1 MEIQVGNIRYIYTFQ
16 AAPPEPP
23 GASGIFS
30 PSVEELGQRNS
41 LMSAVAGMLAN
52 AKTKEEKEKLEEMRR
67 LLAAVLGKLHSVPG
81 AAMKAKIMA
90 LASDIITQAQS
101 GDIAGAA
108 LAAAD
113 LKGLADRCI
122 AAGERI
128 GASLGQMN
136 SMAVS
141 LPGAGKS
148 MMVQLM
154 TAAKDMINAATDPAD
169 LEAIAGLLERAVD
182 IGNRMMGTKVGSPEY
197 MNCLEALGEVAKDLN
212 AMREA
217 GPQAGEAHGP
227 AMGQDALTLSFRSAA
242 ETMAELKGKT
252 TDVGKQKQIGT
263 LEQQLA
269 QIELKAAKL
278 PEAMRAQLQSALNH
292 IVTDT
297 ANGKL
302 PEAQAATNA
311 LLNQV
316 DQASKLNTV
325 LETKLALG
333 AKVAA
338 RLQGPA
344 KAGLEA
350 LLEKAEAARQLAK
363 TPEDLQA
370 IDAIVFEAIQHAQRP
385 TKAPGTQQLQ
395 ARKLKALE
403 RQLGE
408 GPAKPTFDDRLTLNQ
423 TKPAAE
429 KAEGLP
435 SPEGAT
441 TSTLPHAK
449 AGKAGKA
456 GDKPGTARLKQG
468 GTAPLRAD
476 EALQKNP
483 TAAKRDVWAGGNT
496 GALHP
501 FVDAAT
507 AEPDFNRL
515 MATVT
520 VPAAGG
526 QPAAGPQAAPKP
538 GARTP

>member
-1 MEIQVGNIRYIYTFQ
+1 MEIQVGNIRYIYTVRS
-16 AAPPEPP
+16 APPEPL

-30 PSVEELGQRNS
+30 PSVEHLGKKNA
-41 LMSAVAGMLAN
+41 LLGALA
-52 AKTKEEKEKLEEMRR
+52 ALLASPKTKEEQEKLEEMRR
-67 LLAAVLGKLHSVPG
+67 LLAAVLSNLHRVPG
-81 AAMKAKIMA
+81 GAMKAKILA
-90 LASDIITQAQS
+90 LISEAVAQAQN
-101 GDIAGAA
+101 GDIGDAV

-113 LKGLADRCI
+113 IKGLADRCI
-122 AAGERI
+122 KAGDRI
-128 GASLGQMN
+128 GMSLGQM
-136 SMAVS
+136 SLLAGS

-154 TAAKDMINAATDPAD
+154 TAAKEMINMATAPAD
-169 LEAIAGLLERAVD
+169 LEAIAGTLERAVD

-197 MNCLEALGEVAKDLN
+197 MDCLEALGGVARELN
-212 AMREA
+212 AVGE
-217 GPQAGEAHGP
+217 AGEAPGP
-227 AMGQDALTLSFRSAA
+227 AMGQDDLTLSFRSAA
-242 ETMAELKGKT
+242 ETMAELRGKT
-252 TDVGKQKQIGT
+252 TDVGKQKQIGA

-325 LETKLALG
+325 LETKLNLG

-344 KAGLEA
+344 KAGLES
-350 LLEKAEAARQLAK
+350 LLEKAEAARQLAQ

-370 IDAIVFEAIQHAQRP
+370 IDAIVLEAIQHAQRP

-395 ARKLKALE
+395 ARKLKSLE

-408 GPAKPTFDDRLTLNQ
+408 GPPKPTFDDRLTFNQ

-441 TSTLPHAK
+441 NSTLPHVKAAK
-449 AGKAGKA
+449 AGKL
-456 GDKPGTARLKQG
+456 GDKPGTQRLGHG

-496 GALHP
+496 GPLHP
-501 FVDAAT
+501 FADAAM

-515 MATVT
+515 MASVT
-520 VPAAGG
+520 VPGAPA
-526 QPAAGPQAAPKP
+526 QPAAGPQAAPRP

>member
-30 PSVEELGQRNS
+30 PSVDQLSQRSSLLGA
-41 LMSAVAGMLAN
+41 LAALLAG

-67 LLAAVLGKLHSVPG
+67 LLAAVLSNIHRVPG
-81 AAMKAKIMA
+81 GAMKAKILA
-90 LASDIITQAQS
+90 IASDIISQAQN

-169 LEAIAGLLERAVD
+169 LEAIAGMLERAVD

-227 AMGQDALTLSFRSAA
+227 AMGQDDLTLSFRSAA

-252 TDVGKQKQIGT
+252 TDVGKQKQIGA

-316 DQASKLNTV
+316 DQAAKLNTV

-370 IDAIVFEAIQHAQRP
+370 IDAIVLEAIQHAQRP

-395 ARKLKALE
+395 ARKLKSLE

-441 TSTLPHAK
+441 NSTLPQVK
-449 AGKAGKA
+449 AAKAGKA
-456 GDKPGTARLKQG
+456 GDKPGTQRL

-483 TAAKRDVWAGGNT
+483 AAAKRDVWAGGNT

-501 FVDAAT
+501 FADAAM

-520 VPAAGG
+520 VPAAG